1 MSSDRIC
8 IMHCIKVCT
17 IVDKIKKTCDNFRNF
32 IEPSMAF
39 AVLGFIFAKEAYD
52 ERIGGKILCPR
63 EGGHFPSENKRRI
76 DYGMEFC
83 VFL

>member
-1 MSSDRIC
+1 
-8 IMHCIKVCT
+8 
-17 IVDKIKKTCDNFRNF
+17 
-32 IEPSMAF
+32 MAF